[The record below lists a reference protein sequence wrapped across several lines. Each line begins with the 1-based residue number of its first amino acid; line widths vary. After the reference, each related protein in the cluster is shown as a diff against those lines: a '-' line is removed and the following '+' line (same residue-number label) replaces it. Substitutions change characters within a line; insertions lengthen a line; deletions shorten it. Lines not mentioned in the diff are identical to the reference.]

1 LAGPARDLQHR
12 FAHLINLLREE
23 QPGVDP
29 QLEKMMRK
37 LGEAIN
43 ESISSSR
50 SIADV
55 IEGVKASGYDV
66 FMVLEVT
73 VGLNRSGEQAANSS
87 EPTAQA
93 ASDGNGPEL
102 RISRQDARFLESMKI
117 SLSPKPGQN
126 RDRAA

>member
-1 LAGPARDLQHR
+1 
-12 FAHLINLLREE
+12 
-23 QPGVDP
+23 
-29 QLEKMMRK
+29 MRK

-55 IEGVKASGYDV
+55 IESVKASGYDV

-73 VGLNRSGEQAANSS
+73 VGLNRSGEEQAGSAEAIAHTAS
-87 EPTAQA
+87 E
-93 ASDGNGPEL
+93 GEGPEL

-117 SLSPKPGQN
+117 SLSPKSGPN
-126 RDRAA
+126 RNKAA

>member
-1 LAGPARDLQHR
+1 
-12 FAHLINLLREE
+12 
-23 QPGVDP
+23 
-29 QLEKMMRK
+29 MRK

-55 IEGVKASGYDV
+55 IESVKASGYDV

-73 VGLNRSGEQAANSS
+73 VGLNRSGEQAGSS
-87 EPTAQA
+87 ETVSRPASEA
-93 ASDGNGPEL
+93 AEPEL

-117 SLSPKPGQN
+117 SISPDPGRN
-126 RDRAA
+126 REKAA

>member
-1 LAGPARDLQHR
+1 
-12 FAHLINLLREE
+12 
-23 QPGVDP
+23 VDP
-29 QLEKMMRK
+29 QLERMMKK

-43 ESISSSR
+43 ESIAGSR

-55 IEGVKASGYDV
+55 IESVKASGYDV

-73 VGLNRSGEQAANSS
+73 VGLNRSGEQPES
-87 EPTAQA
+87 EPITHTGSEGQ
-93 ASDGNGPEL
+93 GPEL

-117 SLSPKPGQN
+117 SLSPNPGQN

>member
-1 LAGPARDLQHR
+1 M
-12 FAHLINLLREE
+12 
-23 QPGVDP
+23 DP

-73 VGLNRSGEQAANSS
+73 VGLNRSGEQAASAEPVTHTAS
-87 EPTAQA
+87 E
-93 ASDGNGPEL
+93 GEGPEL

>member
-1 LAGPARDLQHR
+1 M
-12 FAHLINLLREE
+12 
-23 QPGVDP
+23 DP
-29 QLEKMMRK
+29 QLERMMRK

-55 IEGVKASGYDV
+55 IESVKASGYDV

-73 VGLNRSGEQAANSS
+73 VGLNRSGEKAATGETITHVNS
-87 EPTAQA
+87 E
-93 ASDGNGPEL
+93 GEGPEL

-117 SLSPKPGQN
+117 SLSPNPGQN
-126 RDRAA
+126 PKKAA

>member
-1 LAGPARDLQHR
+1 M
-12 FAHLINLLREE
+12 
-23 QPGVDP
+23 DP
-29 QLEKMMRK
+29 QLERMMRK

-43 ESISSSR
+43 ETISGSR

-55 IEGVKASGYDV
+55 IESVKASGYDV

-73 VGLNRSGEQAANSS
+73 VGLNRSGEQAGTA
-87 EPTAQA
+87 EPIAHSTTN
-93 ASDGNGPEL
+93 GEGPEL